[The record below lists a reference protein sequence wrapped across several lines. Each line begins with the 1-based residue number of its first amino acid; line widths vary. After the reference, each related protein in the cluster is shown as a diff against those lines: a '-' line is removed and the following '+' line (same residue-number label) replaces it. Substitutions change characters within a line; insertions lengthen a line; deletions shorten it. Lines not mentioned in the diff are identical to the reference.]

1 MAMRKLI
8 TPALALLAWTV
19 VVPPTAALAQSRS
32 ERQMMADIR
41 MLQEQ
46 SQQLAITLATLG
58 DTLKALNA
66 RLDKQD
72 EAARKSFAD
81 QRLVI
86 ENMSGDLR
94 VIRERTDE
102 TNVRINTLN
111 QEIDALR
118 QSMTQLQ
125 TSGMTPSTGVTP
137 GAPDAS
143 LPAGASTGT
152 TTAGQQPP
160 STVGLSP
167 TRMYETAFADY
178 AAGQWSLA
186 ITGFEQFLKTFPK
199 SELADEAQVGIGNT
213 HYAAGRYA
221 DAVTAYNLAIQ
232 NYPTS
237 NKAPEAYYKRGA
249 AQERLKDVEAARTS
263 WEFVLKNWPE
273 SDEARLA
280 KQNLDRLTTA
290 RKPGAQ

>member
-1 MAMRKLI
+1 MQPQPVTKTVGGVTFDDPYPQLHDD
-8 TPALALLAWTV
+8 TPEALAW
-19 VVPPTAALAQSRS
+19 QW
-32 ERQMMADIR
+32 
-41 MLQEQ
+41 
-46 SQQLAITLATLG
+46 
-58 DTLKALNA
+58 
-66 RLDKQD
+66 KQD

-125 TSGMTPSTGVTP
+125 TSGVTP
-137 GAPDAS
+137 TAPGTPTTPDAGV
-143 LPAGASTGT
+143 PAVGPIT
-152 TTAGQQPP
+152 QPP

-167 TRMYETAFADY
+167 TRMYEQAFADY

-221 DAVTAYNLAIQ
+221 DAITAYNLAIQ

-249 AQERLKDVEAARTS
+249 AQERLKDVDSARTS

-290 RKPGAQ
+290 RKPGEP

>member
-1 MAMRKLI
+1 MQKLF
-8 TPALALLAWTV
+8 TTALAILLLP
-19 VVPPTAALAQSRS
+19 VPALAQSRA

-46 SQQLAITLATLG
+46 TQQLGIALATLS
-58 DTLKALNA
+58 DALKALNG

-72 EAARKSFAD
+72 EAARKAFAD

-86 ENMSGDLR
+86 ENMGADLR

-118 QSMTQLQ
+118 DSMMQMQ
-125 TSGMTPSTGVTP
+125 TSGAVPPVAGDPT
-137 GAPDAS
+137 APDVGV
-143 LPAGASTGT
+143 PAG
-152 TTAGQQPP
+152 TAATAP

-167 TRMYETAFADY
+167 TRMYEQAFADY

-186 ITGFEQFLKTFPK
+186 ISGFEQFLKTFPK
-199 SELADEAQVGIGNT
+199 SEMAGEAQHHIGET
-213 HYAAGRYA
+213 HYAQGKFT
-221 DAVTAYNLAIQ
+221 DAIAAYNQVIQ

-237 NKAPEAYYKRGA
+237 KSTPMAYYKRGA
-249 AQERLKDVEAARTS
+249 AQERVKDLDAARAS
-263 WEFVLKNWPE
+263 WEFVIKTWPE
-273 SDEARLA
+273 SDAARLA
-280 KQNLDRLTTA
+280 KQNLDRVSTA
-290 RKPGAQ
+290 RRPGAV